1 MSTQSSPSELEKFQ
15 ALVMKAVDGELTEGD
30 RAELQKLVDSSPE
43 YKKELEQY
51 QKLKEVTKEMKFR
64 SPTEEVWD
72 RYWVNVYN
80 RLERGIAWILFSI
93 GCIILLTYGGF
104 KAIEAI
110 FADPNLEGIIKVG
123 LVLVIGGMA
132 ALIVSVV
139 REKLFILRR
148 DPYKEVQR

>member
-1 MSTQSSPSELEKFQ
+1 MSTQSAHSEREKFQ
-15 ALVMKAVDGELTEGD
+15 TLVMKAVDGEITEGE

-43 YKKELEQY
+43 YKHELEQY
-51 QKLKEVTKEMKFR
+51 KKLKEVTQEMKFR

-72 RYWVNVYN
+72 RYWLNVYN
-80 RLERGIAWILFSI
+80 RLERGVAWIIFSI

-110 FADPNLEGIIKVG
+110 IADPNLKSIVKIG
-123 LVLVIGGMA
+123 LVLVIGGLA

-139 REKLFILRR
+139 REKLFVLRK